1 MMVLLRLIAL
11 SLAAALSSLLASLV
25 VRDVVRS
32 TATPVRPLL
41 REAKYFLYL
50 FQTESTVPTPYLSL
64 RSPVSEFLCL
74 TFASRHSDCPLYSPG
89 SSWTMGRNQLW
100 FAATK
105 RVPRFLYYIFLDD
118 DITFIS
124 GNFTTFQNGLLKYRP
139 ALAGPRYHGFRRKT
153 LSGAEAQT
161 QHGLDAALLAQVL
174 LTELQKLL
182 YDGNAIQLNSCVVE
196 NSRHRE
202 YPKGFSSLL
211 LVKFHNRLGVLRNS
225 SLFTSV
231 RLLHKYEVARPP
243 KGTVSYRI
251 PEATRLRLF
260 DPSGTYWS
268 RVASIAKGRFYPAPR
283 CPSCHL
289 SRLRAPLPPYDLRF
303 RGEAVIPRLARAVRA
318 AALRASPNK
327 ELRTRCSRAYFPFFG
342 DEAPAFSR
350 LIPINRTSSVLWTNC
365 RGPRHLTQLFSFSSP
380 ALSRRQIVFQGKF
393 TEHSTVVP
401 RSPYT
406 IVSCITMCNTW
417 FNYFISG
424 GESPPRDV
432 HHTVGVRT
440 AIQAPWLQGG
450 SLTLTIV
457 ELDGVS
463 VQDFEAHFTMTSQL
477 LKTIFRCWRFVQNR
491 ATYSRF

>member
-161 QHGLDAALLAQVL
+161 QHGLDAALLAFHVDVVFDGVLLPYFDGFDCTSWVLSQVL

-196 NSRHRE
+196 N
-202 YPKGFSSLL
+202 
-211 LVKFHNRLGVLRNS
+211 
-225 SLFTSV
+225 
-231 RLLHKYEVARPP
+231 
-243 KGTVSYRI
+243 
-251 PEATRLRLF
+251 
-260 DPSGTYWS
+260 
-268 RVASIAKGRFYPAPR
+268 
-283 CPSCHL
+283 
-289 SRLRAPLPPYDLRF
+289 
-303 RGEAVIPRLARAVRA
+303 
-318 AALRASPNK
+318 
-327 ELRTRCSRAYFPFFG
+327 
-342 DEAPAFSR
+342 
-350 LIPINRTSSVLWTNC
+350 
-365 RGPRHLTQLFSFSSP
+365 
-380 ALSRRQIVFQGKF
+380 
-393 TEHSTVVP
+393 
-401 RSPYT
+401 
-406 IVSCITMCNTW
+406 
-417 FNYFISG
+417 
-424 GESPPRDV
+424 
-432 HHTVGVRT
+432 
-440 AIQAPWLQGG
+440 
-450 SLTLTIV
+450 
-457 ELDGVS
+457 
-463 VQDFEAHFTMTSQL
+463 
-477 LKTIFRCWRFVQNR
+477 
-491 ATYSRF
+491 